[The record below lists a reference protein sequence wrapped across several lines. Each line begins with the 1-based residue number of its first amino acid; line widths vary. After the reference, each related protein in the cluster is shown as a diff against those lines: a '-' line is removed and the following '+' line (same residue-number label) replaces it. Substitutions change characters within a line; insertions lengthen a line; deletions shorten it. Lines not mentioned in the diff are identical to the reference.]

1 MQIKAL
7 SNVTIFGGSFN
18 PLHTGHLEIIGA
30 LSADAMTDRVLVVP
44 NRVSPFK
51 PEGGFLPDA
60 IRLEMLQSALAGRQK
75 TEISDLELR
84 LPAPSYT
91 YRTLQI
97 ISSTLPQASLY
108 LALGMDAF
116 AEFAR
121 WHHAAE
127 ILALAGLVIFHREG
141 WPKQGQGD
149 PNPHQNAQSWQRYL
163 PAPWDTEKLLLAPEG
178 LVTPQGRLLL
188 RQLPHC
194 IPGFSSRDILQ
205 QRDLEGVP
213 PGAREVLAAYWKHD
227 RGEANPP

>member
-18 PLHTGHLEIIGA
+18 PLHNGHLEIIRA
-30 LSADAMTDRVLVVP
+30 LSADPMTDRVMVVP

-51 PEGGFLPDA
+51 PEVGFLPDG
-60 IRLEMLQSALAGRQK
+60 IRLEMLQSALAGWQK

-91 YRTLQI
+91 YRTLQS
-97 ISSTLPQASLY
+97 ISSTLPEASLY

-141 WPKQGQGD
+141 WPNHSEGGANQK
-149 PNPHQNAQSWQRYL
+149 HNAESWLRYL
-163 PAPWDTEKLLLAPEG
+163 PAPWDTEKLLPAPEG

-188 RQLPHC
+188 RQLPHR
-194 IPGFSSRDILQ
+194 IPGFSSRNILAE
-205 QRDLEGVP
+205 RTGEGVP

-227 RGEANPP
+227 RRE